1 MKENHSVVRVQ
12 SIDSLK
18 KLSFVDNSIIV
29 LLYFP
34 LISKNNTCYFPL
46 LYFFSFHLLFLL
58 IQVCIIILDFGCIFC
73 FTIFFLPFKAKPN
86 MMLPPNWLPLS

>member
-18 KLSFVDNSIIV
+18 KLSFVDNRIFV

-46 LYFFSFHLLFLL
+46 LYFFLS
-58 IQVCIIILDFGCIFC
+58 IYC
-73 FTIFFLPFKAKPN
+73 FY
-86 MMLPPNWLPLS
+86 